1 MIVEM
6 HTVGIFQ
13 ENTFLVGDPVS
24 KKAFVVDPGG
34 PADEILALA
43 QKQDLEIEC
52 ILNTHGH
59 IDHVLGA
66 SELQQR
72 LDIPFRMHEDDNFLV
87 ENLREICGLY
97 GMEPVEPPCLD
108 QALTDD
114 EVVRVGNLEV
124 KVIHTPGHSPGGV
137 CLSVNNHLFAGDTL
151 FAGSIGRTD
160 LPGGDHTTLMRSIG
174 EKIISALPPNMVLH
188 SGHGPD
194 SSLVE
199 EAASNPFLRRL

>member
-6 HTVGIFQ
+6 LTVGIFQ
-13 ENTFLVGDPVS
+13 ENTFLVGDSVS

-34 PADEILALA
+34 PADELIALA
-43 QKQDLEIEC
+43 SKLDLEIEC

-59 IDHVLGA
+59 IDHVFGA

-72 LDIPFRMHEDDNFLV
+72 LGIPFRMHEDDNFLV
-87 ENLREICGLY
+87 ENLKEICGLY
-97 GMEPVEPPCLD
+97 GMEPVEPPRLD
-108 QALTDD
+108 DPIKD
-114 EVVRVGNLEV
+114 EDVVKVGELEV

-160 LPGGDHTTLMRSIG
+160 LPGGDHATLMRSIA
-174 EKIISALPPNMVLH
+174 ERIISALPPNMVLH

>member
-6 HTVGIFQ
+6 ITVGVFQ

-34 PADEILALA
+34 PADEIIALA
-43 QKQDLEIEC
+43 AKQDLQIEC

-72 LDIPFRMHEDDNFLV
+72 LDIPFRMHPEDNFLV
-87 ENLREICGLY
+87 ESLQEICGLY
-97 GMEPVEPPCLD
+97 GMEPVEPPRLD
-108 QALTDD
+108 ESLVDG
-114 EVVRVGNLEV
+114 EVVKVGELEV

-160 LPGGDHTTLMRSIG
+160 LPGGDHATLMRSIG
-174 EKIISALPPNMVLH
+174 EKIISALPPNTVLH

-194 SSLVE
+194 SSLME